1 MSNVPNVRIIP
12 AKPQT
17 VNGQNQYQQLRVA
30 AYCRVSTDTLEQ
42 LNSYQVQIEY
52 YTDYIN
58 SNKDWKLVGIFA
70 DEGLSGT
77 STRKRKEF
85 NRMIRLCKQ
94 KKIDLILCKSAS
106 RFARNT
112 VDCLEHIRELKALGI
127 GVIFEKENINTL
139 TEYSEFL
146 LALHSSFAQA
156 ESESISKNIT
166 LGVQM
171 SFKEGKVRYN
181 YRVWLGYR
189 KGADGKPEII
199 PEEAETV
206 RLIFRLYL
214 DGMSTQSISNYLMEN
229 NIPNK
234 QGKIEWR
241 HDIILRMLKNEK
253 YVGDA
258 LLQKTYTADCLSH
271 KVMKNHGERTMYYVS
286 DCHPAIID
294 RDTFNLV
301 QQEMKRRIAKRKV
314 SDRCITEQGKYSSK
328 YALTELLICG
338 ECGTPY
344 RRVTWNIH
352 GKKTIVWRCIS
363 RLDHG
368 KRYCKN
374 SPTIHE
380 EPLHKGIVQAINE
393 YHGCAGEIA
402 EILKIGTE
410 TVLTQ
415 QTNGEISAIQKRL
428 TEIDEARQSMID
440 LIVSGAVGS
449 DFLDEEF
456 KKLHDEEENL
466 NQTLMALKEQN
477 TTGSVVQKQLDSAI
491 SEISEEN
498 FKMTEFDD
506 VTVRH
511 VLECV
516 RVIDKTHIQVIF
528 KGGFEA
534 DVEIDKK

>member
-1 MSNVPNVRIIP
+1 
-12 AKPQT
+12 
-17 VNGQNQYQQLRVA
+17 
-30 AYCRVSTDTLEQ
+30 
-42 LNSYQVQIEY
+42 
-52 YTDYIN
+52 
-58 SNKDWKLVGIFA
+58 
-70 DEGLSGT
+70 
-77 STRKRKEF
+77 
-85 NRMIRLCKQ
+85 
-94 KKIDLILCKSAS
+94 
-106 RFARNT
+106 
-112 VDCLEHIRELKALGI
+112 
-127 GVIFEKENINTL
+127 
-139 TEYSEFL
+139 
-146 LALHSSFAQA
+146 
-156 ESESISKNIT
+156 
-166 LGVQM
+166 
-171 SFKEGKVRYN
+171 
-181 YRVWLGYR
+181 
-189 KGADGKPEII
+189 
-199 PEEAETV
+199 
-206 RLIFRLYL
+206 
-214 DGMSTQSISNYLMEN
+214 
-229 NIPNK
+229 
-234 QGKIEWR
+234 
-241 HDIILRMLKNEK
+241 MLKNEK

-368 KRYCKN
+368 KHYCKN

-380 EPLHKGIVQAINE
+380 KPLHKGIVQAINE

-402 EILKIGTE
+402 EILKAGTE

-415 QTNGEISAIQKRL
+415 QTNIEISAIQKRL

-466 NQTLMALKEQN
+466 NQTLTALKEQN
-477 TTGSVVQKQLDSAI
+477 TTDSVVQKQLDSAI
-491 SEISEEN
+491 SEISAEN

-516 RVIDKTHIQVIF
+516 RVFDKTHIQVIF

-534 DVEIDKK
+534 NVEIDKK

>member
-1 MSNVPNVRIIP
+1 MNVASNVRIIP

-17 VNGQNQYQQLRVA
+17 VNGKNQYQQLRVA

-42 LNSYQVQIEY
+42 LNSYQVQIAY

-58 SNKDWKLVGIFA
+58 SNKDWTLAGIFA

-85 NRMIRLCKQ
+85 NRMIRLCRQ

-156 ESESISKNIT
+156 ESESISKNIS

-181 YRVWLGYR
+181 YRMWLGYC
-189 KGADGKPEII
+189 KGEDGKPEII
-199 PEEAETV
+199 PEEAEIV

-214 DGMSTQSISNYLMEN
+214 DGMSTQSISNYLAEN
-229 NIPNK
+229 NISNK
-234 QGKIEWR
+234 QGKPEWR

-253 YVGDA
+253 YAGDA

-271 KVMKNHGERTMYYVS
+271 KVMKNHGERPMYYVS

-294 RDTFNLV
+294 RTTYNLV
-301 QQEMKRRIAKRKV
+301 QQELKRRVAKRRV
-314 SDRCITEQGKYSSK
+314 SDKCVTEQGRYSSK
-328 YALTELLICG
+328 YALTELLLCG

-344 RRVTWNIH
+344 RRCTWNVH
-352 GKKTIVWRCIS
+352 GKKAIVWRCIS

-368 KRYCKN
+368 NRYCKN

-380 EPLHKGIVQAINE
+380 EPLHRGIIQAVNE
-393 YHGCAGEIA
+393 YHGCADEIA
-402 EILKIGTE
+402 DIL
-410 TVLTQ
+410 
-415 QTNGEISAIQKRL
+415 
-428 TEIDEARQSMID
+428 
-440 LIVSGAVGS
+440 
-449 DFLDEEF
+449 
-456 KKLHDEEENL
+456 
-466 NQTLMALKEQN
+466 
-477 TTGSVVQKQLDSAI
+477 
-491 SEISEEN
+491 
-498 FKMTEFDD
+498 
-506 VTVRH
+506 
-511 VLECV
+511 
-516 RVIDKTHIQVIF
+516 
-528 KGGFEA
+528 
-534 DVEIDKK
+534 